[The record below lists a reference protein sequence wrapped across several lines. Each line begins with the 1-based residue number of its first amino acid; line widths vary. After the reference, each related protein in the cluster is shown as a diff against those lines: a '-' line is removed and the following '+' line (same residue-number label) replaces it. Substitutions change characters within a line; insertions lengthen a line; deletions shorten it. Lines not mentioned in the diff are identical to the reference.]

1 LDFLL
6 DFLEDFFEAFLDD
19 FLLLDLFRF
28 LDLPYFDLGFDN
40 VDLSDEICVM
50 IFIISVGLIFE
61 VR

>member
-6 DFLEDFFEAFLDD
+6 DFFEDLFEDFLDD

-28 LDLPYFDLGFDN
+28 LDLPDLDLGFDN
-40 VDLSDEICVM
+40 FDFSDEICVM